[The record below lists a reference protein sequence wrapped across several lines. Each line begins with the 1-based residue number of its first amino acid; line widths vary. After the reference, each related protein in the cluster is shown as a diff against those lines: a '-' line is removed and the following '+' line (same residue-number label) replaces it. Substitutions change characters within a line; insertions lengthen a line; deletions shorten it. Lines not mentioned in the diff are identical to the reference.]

1 MQACCPPTLCLWP
14 SKVSSFVASLGLATV
29 PTIIVMSVYIFSFD
43 QKLKKKLPV
52 SLYPSSLQELLLL
65 CLFYLIRLISLS
77 IPKQLEVLIILVYW
91 KVIWLEGRV
100 WQATICSL
108 SITYPYRCIR
118 NLDAPIHF
126 ILLIMAFLLSQ
137 WYSVDATETLWSTEL
152 KIFTT
157 CHIIRQVC

>member
-1 MQACCPPTLCLWP
+1 MKERYRQKLTEIERQRDRENMHASMLPSHPVFVTIKGVLLCCFLGPCYCAYYNCHECLY
-14 SKVSSFVASLGLATV
+14 L
-29 PTIIVMSVYIFSFD
+29 
-43 QKLKKKLPV
+43 LKKKLPV
-52 SLYPSSLQELLLL
+52 SLYPSSLQELLLF

-108 SITYPYRCIR
+108 SITYSYRCIR

-126 ILLIMAFLLSQ
+126 ILLIMASLL
-137 WYSVDATETLWSTEL
+137 
-152 KIFTT
+152 
-157 CHIIRQVC
+157 